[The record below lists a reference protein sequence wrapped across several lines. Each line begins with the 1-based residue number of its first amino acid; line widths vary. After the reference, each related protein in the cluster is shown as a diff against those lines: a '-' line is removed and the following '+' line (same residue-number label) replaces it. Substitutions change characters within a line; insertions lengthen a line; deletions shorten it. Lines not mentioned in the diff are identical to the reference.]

1 MTGKEKCKLLKQI
14 RKEFAESNG
23 ISYPTEE
30 CTFEGECNGTCPQC
44 DAEIRYLDD
53 QMQQKAARG
62 EKITFAGLSLDT
74 YEGVEGGN
82 SSTEDPAGE
91 RLRLFVKNLES
102 LTPTEKIVL
111 GHYHAGLTTAQTLEA
126 MFISEN
132 TLKFHNKNLYKKLL
146 VSSRK
151 ELLGLYSEAK
161 KLTPNL

>member
-23 ISYPTEE
+23 IVYLTVE
-30 CTFEGECNGTCPQC
+30 CTFEGECKGTCPKC

-53 QMQQKAARG
+53 QVQLKAERG

-74 YEGVEGGN
+74 YEGVDGGN

-111 GHYHAGLTTAQTLEA
+111 GHYNAGLTTAQTLEA
-126 MFISEN
+126 MFISNN
-132 TLKFHNKNLYKKLL
+132 TLKYHNKRLYKKLL

-151 ELLGLYSEAK
+151 ELMSLYYEAK
-161 KLTPNL
+161 QINPNL